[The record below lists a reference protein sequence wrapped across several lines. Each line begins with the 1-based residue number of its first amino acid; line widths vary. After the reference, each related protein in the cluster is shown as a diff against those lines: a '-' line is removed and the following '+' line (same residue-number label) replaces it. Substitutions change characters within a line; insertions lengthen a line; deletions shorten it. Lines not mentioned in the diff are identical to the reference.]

1 LLADFGY
8 IGLLLVFAIFFAVTT
23 LLLPFSLSLPARLE
37 IYSRKFRN
45 YIQTRW
51 PFLARFIPPFPSP
64 PKFMQIVP
72 YNPSAVKGST
82 FECGLETIGRSWVQF
97 NFRYYFYALV
107 FIALD
112 VLVVFLY
119 PWAVQLRG
127 LGVSG
132 FFAVLIFIG
141 IIIIGYLYAWKKKV
155 LEWK

>member
-37 IYSRKFRN
+37 IYSRRFRN